1 MFGICLDVEVAEGKL
16 SQAIVQYIVEENHAI
31 IIAPVSEVRLP
42 VSKIRELSTPP
53 KFFYGESVS
62 PINHLDMIGKIH
74 TIKWHYNLGCCF
86 YHIQVDG
93 KVKSKRYFDE
103 DLVGV
108 SRG

>member
-16 SQAIVQYIVEENHAI
+16 SQAIVEYIVEKNQAI
-31 IIAPVSEVRLP
+31 IIAPVSDVRLP

-53 KFFYGESVS
+53 KFFYDDLVS

-93 KVKSKRYFDE
+93 KLKSKRYFDE

-108 SRG
+108 A